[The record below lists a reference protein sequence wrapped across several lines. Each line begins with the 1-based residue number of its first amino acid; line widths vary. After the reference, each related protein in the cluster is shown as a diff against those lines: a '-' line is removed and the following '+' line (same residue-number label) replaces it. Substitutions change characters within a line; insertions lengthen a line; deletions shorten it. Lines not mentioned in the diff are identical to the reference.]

1 MLNFI
6 SESPKQPRQNDSQKL
21 CLYFSNYY
29 PPPNKS
35 ISKSKGHQKQMEFF
49 GFFPPQILLPQIV
62 SKDHNALSSYSSSH
76 LLSQSVNMHILG
88 IRYLIAGKIVMA
100 SIELMVWFQHNIC
113 YIKCVAHILTKLK
126 SRVPLKILSTLMSK
140 IRMKT
145 LHQQL
150 T

>member
-1 MLNFI
+1 
-6 SESPKQPRQNDSQKL
+6 
-21 CLYFSNYY
+21 
-29 PPPNKS
+29 
-35 ISKSKGHQKQMEFF
+35 
-49 GFFPPQILLPQIV
+49 
-62 SKDHNALSSYSSSH
+62 
-76 LLSQSVNMHILG
+76 MHILN

-100 SIELMVWFQHNIC
+100 SIELMVWFQHSIC
-113 YIKCVAHILTKLK
+113 YIKRVAHILTKLK